1 MNTYTK
7 PLILAALLCPTIA
20 FAQIGVG
27 DVAGADEAQ
36 ILAFL
41 EAEGYTVQEVE
52 TEGLE
57 LEVEAMLDGVLY
69 EIEVDLETGQIAEIE
84 AEDGDSDEDEDGDDG
99 DGDDEDG
106 DDEGEG
112 DADDA

>member
-27 DVAGADEAQ
+27 DLAGAEEAQ

-41 EAEGYTVQEVE
+41 EAEGYTIQEVE

-57 LEVEAMLDGVLY
+57 LEVEAVLDGVLY
-69 EIEVDLETGQIAEIE
+69 EIEVDLETGQITEIE
-84 AEDGDSDEDEDGDDG
+84 AEDADSDEDEDGDD
-99 DGDDEDG
+99 
-106 DDEGEG
+106 EG

>member
-1 MNTYTK
+1 MKLMQK
-7 PLILAALLCPTIA
+7 PVILAALLFPTIA

-41 EAEGYTVQEVE
+41 EADGYTIVEVK
-52 TEGLE
+52 TEGME
-57 LEVEAMLDGVLY
+57 LEVEALLDGVLF

-84 AEDGDSDEDEDGDDG
+84 DEDDDGEDADGEAG
-99 DGDDEDG
+99 DGD
-106 DDEGEG
+106 
-112 DADDA
+112 A